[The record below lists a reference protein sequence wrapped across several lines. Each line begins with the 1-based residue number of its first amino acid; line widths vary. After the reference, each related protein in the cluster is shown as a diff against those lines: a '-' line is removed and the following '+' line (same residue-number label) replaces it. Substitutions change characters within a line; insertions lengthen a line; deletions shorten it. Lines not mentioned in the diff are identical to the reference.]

1 MNLYRFETAWPEKP
15 VEKIQL
21 RELCYFWKTRV
32 LKESFNWT
40 KLGELF
46 KKLPEA
52 SLFEL
57 ASTQLDIR
65 AILPAVAH

>member
-15 VEKIQL
+15 VEKNSTMG
-21 RELCYFWKTRV
+21 TRLF
-32 LKESFNWT
+32 LKDVGFKKSFNWT

-52 SLFEL
+52 SLFKL

-65 AILPAVAH
+65 ATLPAVAH

>member
-1 MNLYRFETAWPEKP
+1 MNLYHFETAWPEKP
-15 VEKIQL
+15 VEKTRL
-21 RELCYFWKTRV
+21 RELGYFWKRRV